1 MKSILLICLFFS
13 ISGYGVFVPLATAA
27 GNERFEHTPMDKML
41 EFSLLRLKESVQKTM
56 QKNERLSFEND
67 MLRKGIQDLER
78 VKETLSMKKA
88 ELSGRPDAYR
98 PQKKIPFTEIVD
110 IDSRKERT
118 QELIAIF
125 QRDIRYLEE
134 KIRVLDDR
142 LSGKGFNS
150 HKKMLL
156 ERKEKSG
163 KNLLEAEKKF
173 ESLGKRNLGPIGQI
187 KELKGTQNEQA
198 REIEELQYRPNR
210 F

>member
-1 MKSILLICLFFS
+1 MSC
-13 ISGYGVFVPLATAA
+13 YGVFVPLGTAA
-27 GNERFEHTPMDKML
+27 GEVRSEHTPAGKML

-78 VKETLSMKKA
+78 VKEALSMKKA
-88 ELSGRPDAYR
+88 ELSGRPDAYY
-98 PQKKIPFTEIVD
+98 PQKEIQFSGIVD

-125 QRDIRYLEE
+125 QRDIRHVEE

-142 LSGKGFNS
+142 LSEKGFNS

-163 KNLLEAEKKF
+163 KNLLEAEKKL

-187 KELKGTQNEQA
+187 KELKRVQNEQV
-198 REIEELQYRPNR
+198 REIEDLQYRLNR